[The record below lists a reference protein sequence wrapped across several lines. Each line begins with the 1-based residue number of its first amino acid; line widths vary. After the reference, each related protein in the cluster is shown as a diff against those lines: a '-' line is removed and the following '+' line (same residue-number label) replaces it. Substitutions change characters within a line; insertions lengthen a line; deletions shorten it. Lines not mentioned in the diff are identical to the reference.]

1 MKISHAQA
9 KLFIFLKQAE
19 ERKKLFTIEELIS
32 ATGWKKITF
41 ETYWQKGQLS
51 DFIHKVD
58 DTNFESF
65 GCNNI
70 TEIEFA
76 KMLSQSKH
84 RRGLGHNCKSK
95 LAKSLLIKAKDNFQ
109 LSIELYNRPS
119 LENRMDVFVMCFC
132 AAWEQFLKAVL
143 IERDG
148 ENSIF
153 KKAGKKGIKET
164 ISLRDCL
171 GKYYSI
177 ESNIRKNIE
186 KIVYM
191 RDQAVHLL
199 IPEIQSVTS
208 RIFQSGV
215 LNFISEFESFTEISI
230 VNNNHA
236 GMLSIVG
243 EFKLPP
249 LLVMKANYGDIADDI
264 LELAISLQDEIEKND
279 AIEFAIPLKVSLVYA
294 TDNGETLI
302 KLAKAEDGIEGLKK
316 ALFIEKPI
324 DRSISHPYLRKKAIK
339 EINKLLWERFDEDKL
354 SKHLA
359 YRDKISNKYCI
370 NTNCFDAVIDK
381 NKWKNSNN
389 QFHYKNKDPELHYY
403 SYELVNEFIKKIME
417 QEGYLSRAKSSY
429 NKRK

>member
-1 MKISHAQA
+1 MKISKTQA

-19 ERKKLFTIEELIS
+19 ERKKQFTIEELIS

-41 ETYWQKGQLS
+41 DTYWQKGQLS
-51 DFIHKVD
+51 DFINKVD

-70 TEIEFA
+70 TEIEFV

-143 IERDG
+143 IEQDG
-148 ENSIF
+148 EDSIF

-171 GKYYSI
+171 ATYYAI

-186 KIVYM
+186 KIVYI

-215 LNFISEFESFTEISI
+215 LNFTSEFESFTEIPI
-230 VNNNHA
+230 VNSNHA

-249 LLVMKANYGDIADDI
+249 LSVMKANYGDMADDI
-264 LELAISLQDEIEKND
+264 LELATSLQDEIEKNN

-324 DRSISHPYLRKKAIK
+324 DRAISHPYLRSKAIT
-339 EINKLLWERFDEDKL
+339 EINKLLRERFIEDKL
-354 SKHLA
+354 SKHLVCQ
-359 YRDKISNKYCI
+359 DKTSNKYCI
-370 NTNCFDAVIDK
+370 NSNCFEAVIDK

-417 QEGYLSRAKSSY
+417 HEGYLSRAKTSY